1 MILEWTTTNIVE
13 FPEDEIEAICQV
25 MRNND
30 YSVSNIRDLV
40 LGVVDGFDDS
50 DYCVWGEDQTK
61 EVINEIKRRIGGVQL
76 SMFNDPFGVPED
88 YNEGWQ

>member
-1 MILEWTTTNIVE
+1 MTLEWTTTNIVE
-13 FPEDEIEAICQV
+13 FPDYEIEAICQAI
-25 MRNND
+25 RNND

-61 EVINEIKRRIGGVQL
+61 EVIKEIKRRIGGVQL
-76 SMFNDPFGVPED
+76 SMFNDPFGVPDD